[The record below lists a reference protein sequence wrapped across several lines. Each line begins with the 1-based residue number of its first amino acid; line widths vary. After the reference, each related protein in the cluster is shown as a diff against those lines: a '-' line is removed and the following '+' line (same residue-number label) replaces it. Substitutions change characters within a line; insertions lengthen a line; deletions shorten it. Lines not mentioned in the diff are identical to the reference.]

1 VFPITFLQ
9 HPLALRMEPLKS
21 NAAIEQ
27 GPEAQSDR
35 LTGSVATR
43 DEKAKIQVT
52 KMRGAFKSIL
62 YAAALTCLPI
72 LAISGLLLGLI
83 LTHRDHPLGGCSF
96 ELPNSKNATW
106 LKNQWDTWQAF
117 GGKEAYLVHYEA
129 TTLTTIAQWTGKLV
143 PYLSSSIMALV
154 AFFTSFRILELS
166 RKGSETKLPTPHQ
179 LTILIGL
186 LDGKGKS
193 WRDYVKHSFQR
204 KQKMLEPLPSTF
216 VALTMLTI
224 LG

>member
-1 VFPITFLQ
+1 
-9 HPLALRMEPLKS
+9 MEPLKS

-129 TTLTTIAQWTGKLV
+129 TTLTTIAQGKIMERLRQAL
-143 PYLSSSIMALV
+143 LSTQAEDAG
-154 AFFTSFRILELS
+154 AFAIDFRCAN
-166 RKGSETKLPTPHQ
+166 HVNY
-179 LTILIGL
+179 
-186 LDGKGKS
+186 S
-193 WRDYVKHSFQR
+193 WVS
-204 KQKMLEPLPSTF
+204 
-216 VALTMLTI
+216 
-224 LG
+224 